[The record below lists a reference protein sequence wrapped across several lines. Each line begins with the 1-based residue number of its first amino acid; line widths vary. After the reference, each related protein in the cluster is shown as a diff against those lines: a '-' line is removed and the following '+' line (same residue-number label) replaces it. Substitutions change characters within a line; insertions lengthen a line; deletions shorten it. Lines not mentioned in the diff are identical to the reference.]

1 MNDEING
8 RTFVRAPHARAR
20 GATVIPREVTKRI
33 NRVAHSQA
41 LQYEQTVR
49 KEVTWKLQA
58 LASMGAN
65 LTELVAEME
74 RILSPGGDD
83 RGTPER

>member
-1 MNDEING
+1 MNDEIDG
-8 RTFVRAPHARAR
+8 RTFARAPRARAR

-33 NRVAHSQA
+33 NRLAHSQA

-49 KEVTWKLQA
+49 EEVSWKLQA
-58 LASMGAN
+58 LANTGAA